1 MNQTRFLELLHKE
14 EVLKLENKSLYRVN
28 RLEFSELN
36 SYIMI
41 LQQQI
46 YYKNRFQYINLIKR
60 CLDGEINC
68 YRLQWDFFEMYQN
81 DMKATDID
89 KLIKTVSKY
98 EIDSEMNFDIDSK
111 IENFSSLLDDR
122 LVPMCDFLDDSL
134 SEESFY
140 RQLQQ
145 IYSEMLKD

>member
-68 YRLQWDFFEMYQN
+68 YKLQWDFFEMYQN
-81 DMKATDID
+81 DMKTTDIE

>member
-1 MNQTRFLELLHKE
+1 
-14 EVLKLENKSLYRVN
+14 
-28 RLEFSELN
+28 
-36 SYIMI
+36 MI

-122 LVPMCDFLDDSL
+122 LVPMCDFLDDSF

>member
-111 IENFSSLLDDR
+111 IENFSSLLDDQ
-122 LVPMCDFLDDSL
+122 LVPICDFLDDGL
-134 SEESFY
+134 SEENFY
-140 RQLQQ
+140 RELQQ
-145 IYSEMLKD
+145 IYSEMLQD

>member
-81 DMKATDID
+81 DMKTTDIE

>member
-68 YRLQWDFFEMYQN
+68 YKLQWDFFEMYQN
-81 DMKATDID
+81 DMKTTDIE

-140 RQLQQ
+140 RELQQ

>member
-111 IENFSSLLDDR
+111 IENFSSLLDDQ

-140 RQLQQ
+140 RELQQ